1 MSYQIITKMAYNAQ
15 TKQIETWQHSNNVW
29 PKTDHFYVM
38 DVKTDKQMFDFIKL
52 VADSSWQGRK
62 WRKEFNTLF
71 AQYPELVMSSYIHE
85 LEGKP
90 WKEYCAIR
98 RKHEAVAE
106 SKCSEIVA
114 RFKQLAEIV

>member
-1 MSYQIITKMAYNAQ
+1 MAGTQ
-15 TKQIETWQHSNNVW
+15 MEKRVQH
-29 PKTDHFYVM
+29 P
-38 DVKTDKQMFDFIKL
+38 
-52 VADSSWQGRK
+52 
-62 WRKEFNTLF
+62 F